1 LWPISAWSKTLETV
15 LIIGYGD
22 IGRRVAALCRQKG
35 WRVNALTRQAVTA
48 SQLSAQGL
56 TTYVGDLDQPD
67 KLPALPTAAGL
78 IFYFAPPPPHGVDDP
93 RLHAFLNAI
102 PRHAYP
108 SKIIYISTSGVYGD
122 CQGAW
127 VTEDSPAKPNTD
139 RARRRLAAED
149 LLRDW
154 QRHNGT
160 PVVILRV
167 GGIYGPGRL
176 PVERLRQDTPVLREQ
191 DCGYTNRIHADD
203 LAAVCVA
210 AAMHGHGLYN
220 VSDGHPSTMT
230 DYFNKVADLYGLP
243 HPPQIS
249 FDQAQ
254 TLMSPEMMSYLAD
267 SRRLDNRRMLN
278 DLGVNLRYPTL
289 NEGLASGA
297 VL

>member
-15 LIIGYGD
+15 LIIGCGD
-22 IGRRVAALCRQKG
+22 IGRRVTTLCQQQG
-35 WRVNALTRQAVTA
+35 WRVNALTRQDVTA
-48 SQLSAQGL
+48 TQLSAQGL

-67 KLPALPTAAGL
+67 TLPALPTTAGL
-78 IFYFAPPPPHGVDDP
+78 IFYFAPPPPQGADDP
-93 RLHAFLNAI
+93 RLRAFLSTI

-108 SKIIYISTSGVYGD
+108 RKIIYISTSGVYGD

-127 VTEDSPAKPNTD
+127 VTEDSPVNPGTD

-176 PVERLRQDTPVLREQ
+176 PVERLRQGTPVLLER

-210 AAMHGHGLYN
+210 AALRGHGIYN

-230 DYFNKVADLYGLP
+230 DYL
-243 HPPQIS
+243 
-249 FDQAQ
+249 
-254 TLMSPEMMSYLAD
+254 T
-267 SRRLDNRRMLN
+267 R
-278 DLGVNLRYPTL
+278 
-289 NEGLASGA
+289 
-297 VL
+297 